1 MWCLAVSVAEIA
13 ASACSVENRLFNGCL
28 ADEWEDGE
36 AYSADNV
43 QLLHEPQAHS
53 VQEAAVHCSALATS
67 LSLVFLRL
75 SRPSSAVLLLL

>member
-1 MWCLAVSVAEIA
+1 M
-13 ASACSVENRLFNGCL
+13 NGKM
-28 ADEWEDGE
+28 E